1 MSVVARLIGARFELS
16 ELVPERG
23 ASEMEPFL
31 GGRKIEAREESRLLG
46 SDSGSSVMMASAP
59 SFLEVNHCP
68 IDLEILTLRVS
79 DLSIFP
85 ERGKWR
91 LGQRVM
97 WQRGGEILQP
107 MFISAMRNFFHVQRY
122 FPPWTFRMTSL
133 SSSNLVGGDLCVRSI
148 RLRPEIRGSSPCFGL
163 WAHVVL
169 CYFVPVFLWHTSLDT
184 SFLDLVQPLLYGGV
198 FVGVTVENWRVLP
211 FLEDWL
217 EVERLDFKRAEHVFR
232 ASNDG

>member
-1 MSVVARLIGARFELS
+1 MSVVARLIGARFEPS

-23 ASEMEPFL
+23 ASEIEPFL

-46 SDSGSSVMMASAP
+46 SDSGSSVKMASAP

-68 IDLEILTLRVS
+68 IDLEILTDRVS

-91 LGQRVM
+91 LGQRVR
-97 WQRGGEILQP
+97 WQGVRKILQP

-133 SSSNLVGGDLCVRSI
+133 SSSNLTGEGCASDQVVSSQKFEEAHLALAFGPMLCCATLYQYSSGTPRWTHPSLILSNHSSTGGSLW
-148 RLRPEIRGSSPCFGL
+148 GL
-163 WAHVVL
+163 
-169 CYFVPVFLWHTSLDT
+169 P
-184 SFLDLVQPLLYGGV
+184 
-198 FVGVTVENWRVLP
+198 
-211 FLEDWL
+211 
-217 EVERLDFKRAEHVFR
+217 
-232 ASNDG
+232 